1 MFMNF
6 VDKYF
11 PENINALVGLGETV
25 NKIVEFLDN
34 FRKEKKKALL
44 LVGPEGGGKTCSV
57 YAIAKTKGYE
67 VVEVNASDKRN
78 AENVR
83 TIIGSAS
90 KQATL
95 LGKPKIIL
103 IDEVDGLHGNS
114 DRGGV
119 KEINNIVKNTSFPI
133 IMTANNAYN
142 AKIKSIK
149 ANVKVV
155 NVKRRSYWSIYN
167 LLKFVAAKEAINL
180 SAQSLKKL
188 ASMAQGDVRSA
199 LNDLQN
205 LESDEE
211 VVELYER
218 QKRVNIFEVLK
229 IIFKSRNIDSLI
241 KALDDFSD
249 LELKDVLLWVA
260 ENIIVEY
267 EKPHEIRE
275 AYDWI
280 SRADVF
286 MGRINKRM
294 HWRLMYYAKLLFT
307 IGVGLS
313 KDDMY
318 RKFSR
323 FQVPVKIGKM
333 VKSVKSRNEL
343 KTLAA
348 EIGSLTHCSRSKAL
362 VEYAPYYKLWLNA

>member
-11 PENINALVGLGETV
+11 PENIDALVGLGETV
-25 NKIVEFLDN
+25 SKIVEFLDN

-180 SAQSLKKL
+180 SA
-188 ASMAQGDVRSA
+188 
-199 LNDLQN
+199 
-205 LESDEE
+205 
-211 VVELYER
+211 
-218 QKRVNIFEVLK
+218 
-229 IIFKSRNIDSLI
+229 
-241 KALDDFSD
+241 
-249 LELKDVLLWVA
+249 
-260 ENIIVEY
+260 
-267 EKPHEIRE
+267 
-275 AYDWI
+275 
-280 SRADVF
+280 
-286 MGRINKRM
+286 
-294 HWRLMYYAKLLFT
+294 
-307 IGVGLS
+307 
-313 KDDMY
+313 
-318 RKFSR
+318 
-323 FQVPVKIGKM
+323 
-333 VKSVKSRNEL
+333 
-343 KTLAA
+343 
-348 EIGSLTHCSRSKAL
+348 
-362 VEYAPYYKLWLNA
+362 